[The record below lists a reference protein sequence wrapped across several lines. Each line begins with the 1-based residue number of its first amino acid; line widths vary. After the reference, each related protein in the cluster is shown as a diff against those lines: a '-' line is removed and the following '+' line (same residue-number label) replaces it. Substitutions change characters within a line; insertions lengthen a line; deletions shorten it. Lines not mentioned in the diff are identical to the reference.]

1 MTNDAA
7 DLVHV
12 VLLSEIRRRA
22 WLLGIGS
29 GCSVSGRLNEVTIC
43 DSLLFMAHGPP
54 IPQHRTI
61 CSYNIN
67 SRLWFQEKTKT
78 YRLAL
83 PDSKSG
89 PYSTPSDNG

>member
-43 DSLLFMAHGPP
+43 DSLLFMAHGQP